1 MSKSTTYVTA
11 DVVRA
16 WAVENPNLAGPVRSG
31 EGTRGRLTR
40 KSIEAFEAANK
51 GQKYRTGAKT
61 PATKVEVKGKNQN
74 GRTVTRKVVPAQVR
88 AWGLTQPDV
97 KVSPQGAIPKA
108 AFLAYL
114 AAGCPTVEA

>member
-1 MSKSTTYVTA
+1 MSKSTFVTA
-11 DVVRA
+11 DTIRA
-16 WAVENPNLAGPVRSG
+16 WAVENPNLAGPVKSG
-31 EGTRGRLTR
+31 EGVRGRLPR
-40 KSIEAFEAANK
+40 KAIEAFESAHK

-97 KVSPQGAIPKA
+97 EVKPQGAIPKS

-114 AAGCPTVEA
+114 AAGCPEV